1 LHKHLYRRGKPH
13 KPVVVVVKVG
23 VIGLG
28 VMGSRIAENL
38 YRAQI
43 LTGVYNRSKAKADG
57 FHSRHP
63 DVKVHSSPA
72 ELAAG
77 VDYIITVLSDDAA
90 VSSVVETLLPHIKGK
105 VLIEMSTI
113 SPTTSVS
120 LAAKVSEAG
129 GAMFD
134 APIMGT
140 SVDVEQK
147 RITVLVGGPRERY
160 PEIERI
166 LSATAGRVVYVGPN
180 GSGLYMKLAGNMIF
194 AVFINGLAEAINF
207 AQRAGLSPEQVMDL
221 FLNISGT
228 RSPSSSLKVPKM
240 LSSDY
245 NVQFALKHMRKDTE
259 IMIREAQKLRVP
271 LPLTSLASSLYRMA
285 EGLGLG
291 DLDLSAVIELYRRTS
306 QG

>member
-1 LHKHLYRRGKPH
+1 MTR
-13 KPVVVVVKVG
+13 VG

-38 YRAQI
+38 YRAGL
-43 LTGVYNRSKAKADG
+43 LTGVYNRSRAKAED
-57 FHSRHP
+57 FHAKHP
-63 DVKVHSSPA
+63 DVKVYSSPA
-72 ELAAG
+72 ELAAD
-77 VDYIITVLSDDAA
+77 VNYIITVLSDDAA
-90 VSSVVETLLPHIKGK
+90 VSSVIEALLPHVKGK
-105 VLIEMSTI
+105 VIIEMSTI

-129 GAMFD
+129 GVMFD

-160 PEIERI
+160 PEIEPI
-166 LSATAGRVVYVGPN
+166 LSVTAGRVLYVGPN
-180 GSGLYMKLAGNMIF
+180 GFGLYMKLAGNMMF
-194 AVFINGLAEAINF
+194 AAFINGLAEAINF
-207 AQRAGLSPEQVMDL
+207 AQRAGLSPEQITDL

-245 NVQFALKHMRKDTE
+245 SVQFALKHMRKDTE
-259 IMIREAQKLRVP
+259 IMVREAQRLKVP
-271 LPLTSLASSLYRMA
+271 LPLTSLVSSLYRMA

-291 DLDLSAVIELYRRTS
+291 DLDVSALIELYRKVS

>member
-1 LHKHLYRRGKPH
+1 MVTMTR
-13 KPVVVVVKVG
+13 VG

-38 YRAQI
+38 YRARL
-43 LTGVYNRSKAKADG
+43 LTGVYNRSRAKAED
-57 FHSRHP
+57 FHAKHP
-63 DVKVHSSPA
+63 DVKAYSSLA
-72 ELAAG
+72 ELAAEAN
-77 VDYIITVLSDDAA
+77 YIITVLSDDAA
-90 VSSVVETLLPHIKGK
+90 VSSVIEALLPHVKGK
-105 VLIEMSTI
+105 VVIEMSTI
-113 SPTTSVS
+113 SPTTSIS
-120 LAAKVSEAG
+120 LAARVSEAG
-129 GAMFD
+129 GVMFD

-160 PEIERI
+160 PEIEPI
-166 LSATAGRVVYVGPN
+166 LSATAGRVLYIGPN
-180 GSGLYMKLAGNMIF
+180 GSGLYMKLAGNMMF
-194 AVFINGLAEAINF
+194 AAFINGLAEAINF
-207 AQRAGLSPEQVMDL
+207 AQRAGLSPEQITDL

-245 NVQFALKHMRKDTE
+245 SVQFALKHMRKDTE
-259 IMIREAQKLRVP
+259 IMVREAQRLKVP
-271 LPLTSLASSLYRMA
+271 LPLTSLVSSLYRMA

-291 DLDLSAVIELYRRTS
+291 DLDVSALIELYRKVS

>member
-1 LHKHLYRRGKPH
+1 MTR
-13 KPVVVVVKVG
+13 VG

-38 YRAQI
+38 YRAGL
-43 LTGVYNRSKAKADG
+43 LTGVYNRSRAKAED
-57 FHSRHP
+57 FHAKHP
-63 DVKVHSSPA
+63 DVKVYSSPA
-72 ELAAG
+72 ELAAD
-77 VDYIITVLSDDAA
+77 VNYIITVLSDDTA
-90 VSSVVETLLPHIKGK
+90 VSSVIEALLPHVKGK
-105 VLIEMSTI
+105 VIIEMSTI

-120 LAAKVSEAG
+120 LAAKVSGAG
-129 GAMFD
+129 GVMFD

-160 PEIERI
+160 PEIEPI
-166 LSATAGRVVYVGPN
+166 LSATAGRVLYVGPN
-180 GSGLYMKLAGNMIF
+180 GSGLYMKLAGNMMF
-194 AVFINGLAEAINF
+194 AAFINGLAEAINF
-207 AQRAGLSPEQVMDL
+207 AQRAGLSPEQITDL

-240 LSSDY
+240 LGSDY
-245 NVQFALKHMRKDTE
+245 SVQFALKHMRKDTE
-259 IMIREAQKLRVP
+259 IMVREAQRLKVP
-271 LPLTSLASSLYRMA
+271 LPLTSLVSSLYRIA

-291 DLDLSAVIELYRRTS
+291 DLDVSALIELYRKVS

>member
-1 LHKHLYRRGKPH
+1 MATMTR
-13 KPVVVVVKVG
+13 VG

-38 YRAQI
+38 YRAGL
-43 LTGVYNRSKAKADG
+43 LTGVYNRSRAKAED
-57 FHSRHP
+57 FHAKHP

-72 ELAAG
+72 ELAAD
-77 VDYIITVLSDDAA
+77 VNYIITVLSDDAA
-90 VSSVVETLLPHIKGK
+90 VSSVIEALLPHVKGK
-105 VLIEMSTI
+105 VIIEMSTI

-129 GAMFD
+129 GVMFD

-160 PEIERI
+160 PEIESI
-166 LSATAGRVVYVGPN
+166 LSATAGRVLYVGPN
-180 GSGLYMKLAGNMIF
+180 GSGLYMKLAGNMML
-194 AVFINGLAEAINF
+194 AAFINGLAEAINF
-207 AQRAGLSPEQVMDL
+207 AQRAGLSPEQITDL

-245 NVQFALKHMRKDTE
+245 SVQFALKHMRKDAE
-259 IMIREAQKLRVP
+259 IMVREAQRLKVP
-271 LPLTSLASSLYRMA
+271 LPLTSLVSSLYRMA

-291 DLDLSAVIELYRRTS
+291 DLDVSALIELYRKVS